1 LIDMFRVTERDGESS
16 KMPAAFGP
24 GGLIVF
30 IERDEMNVRSVVVK
44 RVVGR

>member
-1 LIDMFRVTERDGESS
+1 MIDMFRVTERDAGSTR
-16 KMPAAFGP
+16 MPAAFGP
-24 GGLIVF
+24 GGLIAF